1 MPWAA
6 RLRHA
11 RLEHAGRAVLADVD
25 LTVEQGARIGV
36 VGANGAGKSTLLG
49 LLAGATRPTAG
60 TAERAADLTVGLLPQ
75 EPRLAEDERVG
86 EAIRAGARDTLDAI
100 ERYQRLSARLR
111 TEYSDELLAELGQA
125 QDELDRIGAW
135 DLESRLEQARQALR
149 CPPPDAPIA
158 GLSGGERRRTALCAL
173 LVRQPDLLLLDE
185 PTNHLD
191 VDSVG
196 WLQEHLTGFPGTLVF
211 VTHDRYLLDRL
222 AQRTVEVERGRV
234 GSYPGG
240 YGRYLAAKLAGLA
253 VGGRRDAAQHDQLEG
268 ELRWLHTDLGERH
281 AWARSRLA
289 TYDRMSQTT
298 ARPRPADDDRL
309 RIPPGPR
316 LGTLVIEA
324 DRIGKRID
332 DRVLFDEV
340 SFSVPRNGIVGV
352 LGPNGVGKTTLF
364 RMLAGELAS
373 DRGTIRIGDSVRLAY
388 VDQDRLGMR
397 SDRTAWELVSG
408 GQQTLRFGGVE
419 VASRAYLAAFG
430 FRGADQQKPVASCSG
445 GERNRLN
452 LALTL
457 KQGGNVLLLDEPTN
471 DLDIGTLAALEDALL
486 GFAGCALISAHDRW
500 FLDRV
505 CTHVL
510 ACEGDGRWRWFPGGP
525 ADYAADR
532 RDRDGTAAPEPDTH
546 RRLTRR

>member
-11 RLEHAGRAVLADVD
+11 RVDHAGRAVLADVD

-49 LLAGATRPTAG
+49 LLAGARRPTAG

-75 EPRLAEDERVG
+75 EPWLAEDETVG
-86 EAIRAGARDTLDAI
+86 EAIRAGARDTLDALD
-100 ERYQRLSARLR
+100 RYQRLSARLR
-111 TEYSDELLAELGQA
+111 DDYSDELLAELGQV
-125 QDELDRIGAW
+125 QDELDRTGAW

-149 CPPPDAPIA
+149 CPPADTPIA

-196 WLQEHLTGFPGTLVF
+196 WLQDHLTGFPGTLVF

-234 GSYPGG
+234 RSYPGG
-240 YGRYLAAKLAGLA
+240 YGRYLTAKLAQLA
-253 VGGRRDAAQHDQLEG
+253 IDGRRDAEQHDQLEG

-289 TYDRMSQTT
+289 DYDQMSRRSHPTGY
-298 ARPRPADDDRL
+298 DRL

-352 LGPNGVGKTTLF
+352 LGPNGAGKTTLF
-364 RMLAGELAS
+364 RILAGEMAP
-373 DRGTIRIGDSVRLAY
+373 DRGTIRIGDTVRLAY
-388 VDQDRLGMR
+388 VDQDRLGVR
-397 SDRTAWELVSG
+397 AGLTAWELVSG
-408 GQQTLRFGGVE
+408 GQQALRLGGAE
-419 VASRAYLAAFG
+419 VPSRAYLAAFG

-457 KQGGNVLLLDEPTN
+457 KLGGNVLLLDEPTN

-486 GFAGCALISAHDRW
+486 GFAGCALVSAHDRW

-510 ACEGDGRWRWFPGGP
+510 AWEGDGRWRWFPGSP

-532 RDRDGTAAPEPDTH
+532 RNRDGTAAPEPETH